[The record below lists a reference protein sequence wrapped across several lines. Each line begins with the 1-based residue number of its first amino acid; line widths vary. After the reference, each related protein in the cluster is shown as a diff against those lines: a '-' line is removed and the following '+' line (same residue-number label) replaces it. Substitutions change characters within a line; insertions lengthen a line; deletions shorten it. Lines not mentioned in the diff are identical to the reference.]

1 MAPQPIGFEAPLLED
16 VRPGAY
22 GPGASSRAREGL
34 SAFLEL
40 AADGWRVATR
50 SLDPPEPQP
59 RVIIEIGRDACHIYT
74 DGVMIGARFRPS
86 DAAAIA
92 EAAASAVSFV
102 PQRKRLDALAL
113 GFADDVSLDLELT
126 LPMGRRSTLEQ
137 AVAMHAADA
146 TPFAAGEGL
155 AFWSIRRNGAG
166 DDGTAAAGLLA
177 EAMITIVPS
186 RAALAILD
194 ALRTLNLEPRHA
206 VRRGRYVSFASS
218 PDWLAAEPTKAG
230 SSLGA
235 KFATLPTAA
244 RTTIVAGAVVLGS
257 CAANLAATS
266 FLTSLISDKASA
278 AADTMRRDKRLA
290 TDVQFLAAR
299 QRETLL
305 KIRVLDEVA
314 ARMPDTAYLER
325 LEAKDDILD
334 LTVLA
339 PSAADTLKALASV
352 EGVKAAEL
360 QSAVVRDSTRNIE
373 RFRLSLTVG
382 AVTPA
387 GASGVKP

>member
-1 MAPQPIGFEAPLLED
+1 MAPQPIGFERPMLED

-22 GPGASSRAREGL
+22 GPGASSRTREGL

-50 SLDPPEPQP
+50 SLDAPQPQP
-59 RVIIEIGRDACHIYT
+59 RVIVEIGRDACHIYT

-102 PQRKRLDALAL
+102 PQRKRSDALAL
-113 GFADDVSLDLELT
+113 GFTDDVSLDLELT
-126 LPMGRRSTLEQ
+126 LPKSRRSTLEQ

-146 TPFAAGEGL
+146 TPFASGEGL

-166 DDGTAAAGLLA
+166 DDGSAASHLA

-194 ALRTLNLEPRHA
+194 ELRALNLEPRHA
-206 VRRGRYVSFASS
+206 VRRGRYMSFASS

-235 KFATLPTAA
+235 KFAALPAAA
-244 RTTIVAGAVVLGS
+244 RTTIVAGAIVLAS

-339 PSAADTLKALASV
+339 PSAADTLKALATV

-387 GASGVKP
+387 SASGVRP